1 LPRFNSKFFD
11 VGSEARDTFTVN
23 WAVNFL
29 LNFREKNYVNPPFS
43 LIGEVLLHIRRCGA
57 DTCIVVPEWPG
68 QYWWPILME
77 MASEWMPLSHD
88 EGLFSP
94 RYPGQRFPAPFWERS
109 WAVWIKF

>member
-1 LPRFNSKFFD
+1 M
-11 VGSEARDTFTVN
+11 
-23 WAVNFL
+23 NFL

-77 MASEWMPLSHD
+77 LASEWMPLSHD

-94 RYPGQRFPAPFWERS
+94 RYPGQKFPAPFWERT